1 MPDISGKDYKKR
13 KKITMVK
20 KIPFSSP
27 FLTNKRNEGKEF
39 KNGDVSSKRY
49 RTKHLPV
56 QEGPCGIAR

>member
-1 MPDISGKDYKKR
+1 
-13 KKITMVK
+13 MVK